1 MPKGQRRPTARP
13 PRLDTPGSGFKPRGM
28 TQPSTPILSG
38 LREVADR
45 YDVVLSDVW
54 GVLHDGKRAFPGPAE
69 ALARFRQG
77 GGTVVLITNA
87 PRPNAPIREQLDA
100 FGVPRDAYDD
110 IVTSGDSTVALIA
123 ARGEGPFYHIG
134 PERDR
139 ALMDEVQA
147 RTGRRPALGALDEA
161 AHVICSGLFDD
172 RSETPDHYEATYASM
187 RERGV
192 EMICANPDVVVHVGD
207 QLIFCAG
214 ALAERYEAL
223 GGTVLYAGKPHAPIY
238 DLALSLAARSRGRDV
253 DPRRVL
259 TVGDGMRTDVAGAVG
274 QGLDCLFV
282 TNGIHRDDT
291 GPGDGTLD
299 PAALGRFL
307 AAAPHRPAFAMPD
320 LAW

>member
-1 MPKGQRRPTARP
+1 
-13 PRLDTPGSGFKPRGM
+13 M
-28 TQPSTPILSG
+28 TQATTPILPG
-38 LREVADR
+38 LSAVADR
-45 YDVVLSDVW
+45 YDVILSDVW
-54 GVLHDGKRAFPGPAE
+54 GVLHDGKRSFPGPAA
-69 ALARFRQG
+69 ALTRFREG

-87 PRPNAPIREQLDA
+87 PRPNAPIRDQLDA
-100 FGVPRDAYDD
+100 FGVPRSAYDD
-110 IVTSGDSTVALIA
+110 LVTSGDSTVALIA
-123 ARGEGPFYHIG
+123 ARGEGPFHHIG

-139 ALMDEVQA
+139 ALMDEVHA
-147 RTGRRPALGALDEA
+147 KTGRRPALGALQDS

-172 RSETPDHYEATYASM
+172 RTETPDHYEATYAAM

-238 DLALSLAARSRGRDV
+238 DLALSLAARARGREV
-253 DPRRVL
+253 EASRVL
-259 TVGDGMRTDVAGAVG
+259 AIGDGMRTDVAGAVR

-291 GPGDGTLD
+291 GQGDGTLD
-299 PAALGRFL
+299 PARLAAFL
-307 AAAPHRPAFAMPD
+307 AAATHRPAYAMAD
-320 LAW
+320 LTW

>member
-1 MPKGQRRPTARP
+1 
-13 PRLDTPGSGFKPRGM
+13 M
-28 TQPSTPILSG
+28 TQASTPILSG
-38 LREVADR
+38 LREVAGR

-54 GVLHDGKRAFPGPAE
+54 GVLHDGQRAFPGPAE
-69 ALARFRQG
+69 ALARFRAG

-87 PRPNAPIREQLDA
+87 PRPNAPIRAQLDA
-100 FGVPRDAYDD
+100 LGVPRDAYDD

-123 ARGEGPFYHIG
+123 ARGEGPFHHIG

-139 ALMDEVQA
+139 ALMDEVHA
-147 RTGRRPALGALDEA
+147 KTGRKPALGTLAES

-172 RSETPDHYEATYASM
+172 RSETPDHYEATYAAM

-223 GGTVLYAGKPHAPIY
+223 GGTVLYAGKPHRPIY
-238 DLALSLAARSRGRDV
+238 DLALSLAARARGREV
-253 DPRRVL
+253 ASGRVL
-259 TVGDGMRTDVAGAVG
+259 AVGDGMRTDVAGALA

-291 GPGDGTLD
+291 GPGDGRLD
-299 PAALGRFL
+299 PAALARFL
-307 AAAPHRPAFAMPD
+307 AAAAHRPTYAMAD

>member
-1 MPKGQRRPTARP
+1 MSHPAPATSTA
-13 PRLDTPGSGFKPRGM
+13 
-28 TQPSTPILSG
+28 ILSG
-38 LREVADR
+38 LSEVADR
-45 YDVVLSDVW
+45 YDVILSDVW
-54 GVLHDGKRAFPGPAE
+54 GVLHDGQRAFPGPAE
-69 ALARFRQG
+69 ALTRFRQG

-87 PRPNAPIREQLDA
+87 PRPNAPIRAQLDTL
-100 FGVPRDAYDD
+100 GVPRSAYDD

-139 ALMDEVQA
+139 ALMDEVYA
-147 RTGRRPALGALDEA
+147 KTGSRPALGELRDA

-172 RSETPDHYEATYASM
+172 RTETPDHYEATYAAM

-238 DLALSLAARSRGRDV
+238 DLALSLAAKVRQGRGQGETV
-253 DPRRVL
+253 DAARVL
-259 TVGDGMRTDVAGAVG
+259 AIGDGMRTDVAGAVRHR
-274 QGLDCLFV
+274 LDCLFI

-299 PAALGRFL
+299 AAALARFL
-307 AAAPHRPAFAMPD
+307 DAAAHRPRYALPD

>member
-1 MPKGQRRPTARP
+1 
-13 PRLDTPGSGFKPRGM
+13 M
-28 TQPSTPILSG
+28 TQASTPILTG
-38 LREVADR
+38 LREVAGR

-54 GVLHDGKRAFPGPAE
+54 GVLHDGKRAFSGPAE
-69 ALARFRQG
+69 ALARFREG

-87 PRPNAPIREQLDA
+87 PRPSAPIREQLDTL
-100 FGVPRDAYDD
+100 GVPRDAYDD

-134 PERDR
+134 PARDR

-147 RTGRRPALGALDEA
+147 KTGRRPELGALDEA

-172 RSETPDHYEATYASM
+172 RTEPPDHYEATYAAM
-187 RERGV
+187 RERGI

-207 QLIFCAG
+207 ELIFCAG

-223 GGTVLYAGKPHAPIY
+223 GGTVRYAGKPHAPIY
-238 DLALSLAARSRGRDV
+238 DLALSLAARARGGDV
-253 DPRRVL
+253 QAGRVL
-259 TVGDGMRTDVAGAVG
+259 AVGDGMRTDVAGAVG
-274 QGLDCLFV
+274 QGLDCLFI

-299 PAALGRFL
+299 PEALGRFL
-307 AAAPHRPAFAMPD
+307 AGAAHRPTFAMPD

>member
-1 MPKGQRRPTARP
+1 MIQATI
-13 PRLDTPGSGFKPRGM
+13 
-28 TQPSTPILSG
+28 PILPG
-38 LREVADR
+38 LSAVADR
-45 YDVVLSDVW
+45 YDVILSDVW
-54 GVLHDGKRAFPGPAE
+54 GVLHDGKRAFPGPAA
-69 ALARFRQG
+69 ALTRFREG

-87 PRPNAPIREQLDA
+87 PRPNAPIRAQLDTL
-100 FGVPRDAYDD
+100 GVPRSAYDD

-123 ARGEGPFYHIG
+123 ARGEGPFHHIG
-134 PERDR
+134 PERDL
-139 ALMDEVQA
+139 ALMDEVHA
-147 RTGRRPALGALDEA
+147 KTGQRPTLADLHGA
-161 AHVICSGLFDD
+161 AHVVCSGLFDD
-172 RSETPDHYEATYASM
+172 RTETPDHYEATYAAM
-187 RERGV
+187 RERGI

-238 DLALSLAARSRGRDV
+238 DLALSLAARARGREIGAS
-253 DPRRVL
+253 RVL
-259 TVGDGMRTDVAGAVG
+259 AIGDGMRTDVAGAVR

-299 PAALGRFL
+299 PVRLAAFL
-307 AAAPHRPAFAMPD
+307 DAAPHRPAYAIPD

>member
-1 MPKGQRRPTARP
+1 
-13 PRLDTPGSGFKPRGM
+13 M
-28 TQPSTPILSG
+28 TEAPTPILPG
-38 LREVADR
+38 LSAIADR

-54 GVLHDGKRAFPGPAE
+54 GVLHDGRRAFPEPVA
-69 ALARFRQG
+69 ALTRFRER

-87 PRPNAPIREQLDA
+87 PRPNAPIRAQLDA
-100 FGVPRDAYDD
+100 LGVPRAAYDD

-123 ARGEGPFYHIG
+123 ARGEGPFHHIG

-139 ALMDEVQA
+139 ALMDEVHA
-147 RTGRRPALGALDEA
+147 KTGRRPTLGELHDA

-172 RSETPDHYEATYASM
+172 RTETPDHYEGTYATM
-187 RERGV
+187 RARGIA
-192 EMICANPDVVVHVGD
+192 MICANPDVVVHVGD
-207 QLIFCAG
+207 QLIYCAG

-238 DLALSLAARSRGRDV
+238 DLALSLAAAARGRDV
-253 DPRRVL
+253 DARRVL
-259 TVGDGMRTDVAGAVG
+259 AVGDGMRTDVAGAVR

-282 TNGIHRDDT
+282 TGGIHRDDT

-299 PAALGRFL
+299 AAALERFL
-307 AAAPHRPAFAMPD
+307 AASPHRPTAAMAN

>member
-1 MPKGQRRPTARP
+1 MVK
-13 PRLDTPGSGFKPRGM
+13 PGRM
-28 TQPSTPILSG
+28 TQPAPTPSILSG
-38 LREVADR
+38 LSDLAGR
-45 YDVVLSDVW
+45 YDVILSDVW
-54 GVLHDGKRAFPGPAE
+54 GVVHDGQRAFSDAVE
-69 ALARFRQG
+69 ALTRFRQA

-87 PRPNAPIREQLDA
+87 PRPNAPIRAQLDA
-100 FGVPRDAYDD
+100 LSVPRTAYDD

-139 ALMDEVQA
+139 ALMDEVEA
-147 RTGRRPALGALDEA
+147 RTGRRPALGELQDA

-172 RSETPDHYEATYASM
+172 RSETPDHYGATYAAM

-238 DLALSLAARSRGRDV
+238 DLALSLAAKARQGGAPGAGV
-253 DPRRVL
+253 DAARVL
-259 TVGDGMRTDVAGAVG
+259 AIGDGMRTDVAGAVR
-274 QGLDCLFV
+274 QKLDCLFI

-299 PAALGRFL
+299 PAALTRFL
-307 AAAPHRPAFAMPD
+307 DGAAHRPTYAMPD